1 MCRVNSIPI
10 RPNKGKKGFSPE
22 DFAYLQLMWV
32 QPDVCRSIYSI
43 VGPFSNN
50 VGRSA
55 FYSHLIWVEN
65 AMFAGPRDYVCRS

>member
-1 MCRVNSIPI
+1 MYRVNSIPI

-32 QPDVCRSIYSI
+32 QLDVCRSIYSI

-50 VGRSA
+50 VGPNPI
-55 FYSHLIWVEN
+55 FI
-65 AMFAGPRDYVCRS
+65 CK